1 MKPGK
6 PQILTCPFCGTEKEI
21 MSLASG
27 NTFGSELWSDNKQI
41 APMLPEISY
50 IQKCPCCGKYYIKGR
65 QAVRFSDRK
74 YCLKT
79 GVLTFH
85 ELKEAFEQLSEEGF
99 IDAKEES
106 RVRLM
111 LHHAYNDYYFRNND
125 RKDVLEIDKQMF
137 HNNALWLINNFL
149 TDDVMKAEFYRE
161 IGDMEAAKDILDST
175 VVEDDFLK
183 EIVSSIRERVAINK
197 CEVFRIQ

>member
-1 MKPGK
+1 MIPGK

-65 QAVRFSDRK
+65 QTVRFSDRK

-79 GVLTFH
+79 GVLAFH

-99 IDAKEES
+99 IDAREES

-149 TDDVMKAEFYRE
+149 MNDVMKAEFYRE
-161 IGDMEAAKDILDST
+161 IGDMEAAKEILDST